1 MNEMLQIKLSKDD
14 VEFLKEL
21 QHIMNTQ
28 DHVSQADPR
37 FWVVEGTVKEYG
49 IETGYE
55 DGCELVT
62 CEGTVIAS
70 DMEEAYEYI
79 KENADIPE
87 ENLKNLIFDS
97 GQDRIIYTVTDEYG
111 DEDETVM
118 YDFDDVIDFLGED
131 EDNIHVA
138 NYRNI
143 EKLFPNTMFIT
154 NDECK
159 AHIKANYYH
168 YPKDAHSY
176 AMTAWRAPQVE
187 RLWKILHTM
196 EFERVEVSE

>member
-1 MNEMLQIKLSKDD
+1 LKKALQINLSKDD

-21 QHIMNTQ
+21 QHVMNTQ
-28 DHVSQADPR
+28 DHVCQADPR
-37 FWVVEGTVKEYG
+37 FWVVQGTEKEYG

-55 DGCELVT
+55 DGCELIT
-62 CEGTVIAS
+62 CDGTIIAS
-70 DMEEAYEYI
+70 NMEDAYEYL
-79 KENADIPE
+79 KENADISK
-87 ENLKNLIFDS
+87 ENLTFDS
-97 GQDRIIYTVTDEYG
+97 ASDSISYTVTDEEG
-111 DEDETVM
+111 EEDETIM
-118 YDFDDVIDFLGED
+118 FDFNDVINFLGED
-131 EDNIHVA
+131 EDTMHVA
-138 NYRNI
+138 NYRNV

-187 RLWKILHTM
+187 RLWKILQTM
-196 EFERVEVSE
+196 EFENIEV